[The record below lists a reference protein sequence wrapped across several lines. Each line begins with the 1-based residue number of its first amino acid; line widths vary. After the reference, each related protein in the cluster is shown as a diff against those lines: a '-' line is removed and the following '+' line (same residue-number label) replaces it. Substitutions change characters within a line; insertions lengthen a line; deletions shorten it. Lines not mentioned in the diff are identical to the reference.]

1 MRSAKK
7 KVLMIHPDKSRL
19 PSNYFLFYKQ
29 AYEIV
34 LNIYK
39 QKSKFNGDSK
49 GAPQQYTPDVEQH
62 ASLGNNGAPQ
72 VDANI
77 SKKFSNSKFN
87 ELYDQNMV
95 KKADT
100 SRFDWFKRDEPEIDD
115 FSKRQVNPKNMGSEL
130 EAIKQKLMGN
140 GGDALKYFEQCVGI
154 NPESDAS
161 YYQMAQIVI
170 INGDLKNGKSYALK
184 AHSIDSTNI
193 WYLMILAGIYYQEK
207 NIDSAIVCYENAVK
221 SYPEKENLKLALGN
235 LYSENKSYEK
245 ANSVFRE
252 LDVAGSVNENI
263 KLAAVKNLITA
274 GRFSEAL
281 SKTKELLAI
290 NPEEIVYSGLLA
302 EIYSALGEKD
312 KALEVYKALME
323 KNPDNSQTQL
333 SLCDFLI
340 TEKSYDEL
348 FNLLNTINFNS
359 GITREEKISIYVRLL
374 EIPSFVKERGDEL
387 IVTLMVLEATYKD
400 DKVIPLL
407 MPDLF
412 IKQDRMQDASERL
425 EEIVKVTPQNYYA
438 WEKLLFIYLQ
448 MKDYKKLE
456 SRGEECASLFNTSF
470 VVKILYANG
479 AAENSQF
486 EIALGELKKA
496 EILAGENKEYIM
508 QVLTM
513 RADIYYRMKDYD
525 KAFNLNYS

>member
-1 MRSAKK
+1 
-7 KVLMIHPDKSRL
+7 
-19 PSNYFLFYKQ
+19 
-29 AYEIV
+29 
-34 LNIYK
+34 
-39 QKSKFNGDSK
+39 
-49 GAPQQYTPDVEQH
+49 
-62 ASLGNNGAPQ
+62 
-72 VDANI
+72 
-77 SKKFSNSKFN
+77 
-87 ELYDQNMV
+87 
-95 KKADT
+95 
-100 SRFDWFKRDEPEIDD
+100 
-115 FSKRQVNPKNMGSEL
+115 
-130 EAIKQKLMGN
+130 
-140 GGDALKYFEQCVGI
+140 
-154 NPESDAS
+154 
-161 YYQMAQIVI
+161 
-170 INGDLKNGKSYALK
+170 
-184 AHSIDSTNI
+184 
-193 WYLMILAGIYYQEK
+193 MILAGIYYQEK

-456 SRGEECASLFNTSF
+456 SRGEECASLFNTSYKLF
-470 VVKILYANG
+470 
-479 AAENSQF
+479 
-486 EIALGELKKA
+486 
-496 EILAGENKEYIM
+496 
-508 QVLTM
+508 
-513 RADIYYRMKDYD
+513 
-525 KAFNLNYS
+525 